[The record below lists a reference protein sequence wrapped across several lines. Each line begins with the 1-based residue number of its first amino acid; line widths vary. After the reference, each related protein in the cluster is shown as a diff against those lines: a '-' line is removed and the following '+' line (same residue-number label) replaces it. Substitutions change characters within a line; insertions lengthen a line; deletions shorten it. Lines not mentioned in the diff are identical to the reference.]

1 MERKLTF
8 NKNPDAYFKYR
19 PDYPVDL
26 YHDIFESIELDE
38 NSYLLDIGVGAGKE
52 LIPFMQKNMFIDA
65 IDIGNNLI
73 DYTNQKYSN
82 YTKLNSICISFEQ
95 YPVYQSKYG

>member
-52 LIPFMQKNMFIDA
+52 LIPFNEKFVSSTPFI
-65 IDIGNNLI
+65 
-73 DYTNQKYSN
+73 SN
-82 YTKLNSICISFEQ
+82 FLKTGTTPFS
-95 YPVYQSKYG
+95 